1 MENKRKD
8 YSFYLISDEKKNLI
22 KRVKKAI
29 KYGVKVVQLRLKN
42 ANDKSFLK
50 KAIKLKKLCKKH
62 NVLFIINDR
71 IAIAMKIKAD
81 GLHLGQKDLDIKKA
95 KKSFKGMIGISCNTL
110 KEAKKAEKQG
120 ASYIGLGAV
129 FKTNSKDNA
138 KVIGLEKFKKI
149 SQKISIPIVA
159 IGGININNAK
169 KVLRYADGI
178 AVISAILSAKNIKK
192 ESKKLSKLIKKTSS
206 Q

>member
-71 IAIAMKIKAD
+71 IAIARKIKAD